1 MTGNKVQVNESPV
14 VAWSFFTKH
23 ALVLL
28 YVAENPE
35 IRLSEIARS
44 VELTERRVHGI
55 LTDLIDSGY
64 VIRAKRGRR
73 NRYEVRNQLPIPDF
87 VDRVRAVGDFLSLLD
102 ADRAQSRGLANFA
115 RGGGT
120 SPVE

>member
-1 MTGNKVQVNESPV
+1 MTGNKLQVNDSPV

-55 LTDLIDSGY
+55 LTDLIESGY
-64 VIRAKRGRR
+64 VIRAKKGRR

-87 VDRVRAVGDFLSLLD
+87 VDRVRAVGDFLSVLD
-102 ADRAQSRGLANFA
+102 GDGGPSRGFTYFT
-115 RGGGT
+115 RGDES